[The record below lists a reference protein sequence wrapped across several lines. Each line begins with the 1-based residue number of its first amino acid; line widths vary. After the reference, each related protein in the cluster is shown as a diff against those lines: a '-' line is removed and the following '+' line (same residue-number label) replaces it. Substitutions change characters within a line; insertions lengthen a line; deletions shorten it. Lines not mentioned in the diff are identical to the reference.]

1 MKKLTLIVFASV
13 LFAAHGQ
20 SQNIEYP
27 KHQVSAFYCNGKS
40 LYAGFD
46 KILGNK
52 EPADGLKGDGTEL
65 WDYTNFSG
73 TYNIEYLHNFIQPWM
88 SLGVQIGYEENCSK
102 HWIYRY
108 RSIDEKSSDHWTE
121 KDRMPYILCVM
132 QFDLLRR
139 DWIGLYARAGE
150 GVRLIFTDLKYDI
163 GKTDNNFKY
172 GFCFVGAT
180 GLEVGPKAVR
190 VFGELGIG
198 AQGFASVGLRARF

>member
-27 KHQVSAFYCNGKS
+27 EHQVSVFYYNGKS
-40 LYAGFD
+40 LYSGYD
-46 KILGNK
+46 KILGNR
-52 EPADGLKGDGTEL
+52 EPADGKKGDGTEL

-73 TYNIEYLHNFIQPWM
+73 TYNVQYLGKFFQPWM
-88 SLGVQIGYEENCSK
+88 SFGVQLGYEENRSK

-108 RSIDEKSSDHWTE
+108 DSKAQPYDNWTE

-139 DWIGLYARAGE
+139 DWIGLYTKAGV
-150 GVRLIFTDLKYDI
+150 GVRLIFTYSEYKI
-163 GKTDNNFKY
+163 WKTDNSIDY
-172 GFCFVGAT
+172 QPCIVGVT
-180 GLEVGPKAVR
+180 GLEVGPKFIR
-190 VFGELGIG
+190 GFCELGIG
-198 AQGFASVGLRARF
+198 AQGFGSLGIRSRF

>member
-1 MKKLTLIVFASV
+1 MKKLTFIGLAIACS
-13 LFAAHGQ
+13 LCGY

-27 KHQVSAFYCNGKS
+27 KNQVSAFYCNGKS
-40 LYAGFD
+40 LYSGYD
-46 KILGNK
+46 KFLGNR
-52 EPADGLKGDGTEL
+52 EPADGYKGDGTEQ

-73 TYNIEYLHNFIQPWM
+73 TYNVQYLRKFFQPWM
-88 SLGVQIGYEENCSK
+88 SFGVQIGYEENCSK

-180 GLEVGPKAVR
+180 GLEVGPKVVR
-190 VFGELGIG
+190 IFGEMGLG
-198 AQGFASVGLRARF
+198 AQGFASIGIRSRF